1 MEKATHTSPF
11 VVSSLPPLA
20 TQSTYQGR
28 PTTPIK
34 AEVGADVIDLIT
46 LPCHPCVKQEEADI
60 VPKVSLRMIH

>member
-46 LPCHPCVKQEEADI
+46 LPVTLVSSKRKLTLC
-60 VPKVSLRMIH
+60 PKCL